1 MSLCNSDQFYW
12 LDRVGTGSTRVRKV
26 RHKFNSQE
34 SACKEIT
41 PDASSMFDVR
51 CIDAVARSNHPNI
64 VQVQDRWADQWPTP
78 KVYIQMELCYGDL
91 NQYIEATREAA
102 RTSGTPID
110 HRAVWKIV
118 LQIVDGLT
126 YAHELGWSHRNL
138 KPRNILAKANG
149 TDIFGVPQFTWKI
162 SDWGLSPTLLPPPT
176 VDEPQTHIPTSDD
189 VYRAPEHRHSPS
201 AAVDMWSLGCI
212 LFELATNG
220 VLAFPVEAEDPTYV
234 IDNGKA
240 TSTAAAKMSR
250 KTPQIVTDPSGHI
263 NRVLSL
269 CLNPTP
275 AERPTAR
282 QLGVYIR
289 GILGQ

>member
-1 MSLCNSDQFYW
+1 MSLSNSDQFYW
-12 LDRVGTGSTRVRKV
+12 LDRIGCGSTRVRKV

-34 SACKEIT
+34 SACKEIS
-41 PDASSMFDVR
+41 PDASSSFDVR
-51 CIDAVARSNHPNI
+51 CIDAVARSNNPNI

-78 KVYIQMELCYGDL
+78 KVYVQMELCYGDL
-91 NQYIEATREAA
+91 NQYIEATR
-102 RTSGTPID
+102 TSGTQID
-110 HRAVWKIV
+110 HRAVWKIM

-138 KPRNILAKANG
+138 KPRNILAKSTG
-149 TDIFGVPQFTWKI
+149 TVFGVPQFTWKI

-176 VDEPQTHIPTSDD
+176 IDDPQTHIPTSDD

-201 AAVDMWSLGCI
+201 AAVDIWSLGCI

-220 VLAFPVEAEDPTYV
+220 VLAFPVDPEDPTYV
-234 IDNGKA
+234 IDNGKVSA
-240 TSTAAAKMSR
+240 NAKLAR
-250 KTPQIVTDPSGHI
+250 KTPQIVTDGTGHV

-269 CLNPTP
+269 CLNPIP

>member
-1 MSLCNSDQFYW
+1 MALKLGPLATPQHPAPSRLHLLFFDNSRRIYHKNKI
-12 LDRVGTGSTRVRKV
+12 LSSVVGHHVTLQQRPILLAGPGWYGLHTSSKSPTQVQLSG
-26 RHKFNSQE
+26 KFSGYRLANPQE

-138 KPRNILAKANG
+138 KPRNSIL
-149 TDIFGVPQFTWKI
+149 
-162 SDWGLSPTLLPPPT
+162 LL
-176 VDEPQTHIPTSDD
+176 
-189 VYRAPEHRHSPS
+189 
-201 AAVDMWSLGCI
+201 
-212 LFELATNG
+212 
-220 VLAFPVEAEDPTYV
+220 
-234 IDNGKA
+234 
-240 TSTAAAKMSR
+240 
-250 KTPQIVTDPSGHI
+250 
-263 NRVLSL
+263 
-269 CLNPTP
+269 
-275 AERPTAR
+275 
-282 QLGVYIR
+282 
-289 GILGQ
+289 

>member
-1 MSLCNSDQFYW
+1 MSLSNSEQFYW
-12 LDRVGTGSTRVRKV
+12 LDRIGSGSTRVRKV

-41 PDASSMFDVR
+41 PDSSSMFDVR
-51 CIDAVARSNHPNI
+51 CIDAVARSGNPHI

-78 KVYIQMELCYGDL
+78 KVYVQMELCYGDL
-91 NQYIEATREAA
+91 NQYIEATRSA
-102 RTSGTPID
+102 GTPID

-138 KPRNILAKANG
+138 KPRNVLAKATG
-149 TDIFGVPQFTWKI
+149 TDRFGVPQFVWKI
-162 SDWGLSPTLLPPPT
+162 SDWGLSPTIIPPPT

-189 VYRAPEHRHSPS
+189 IYRAPEHRYSPS

-220 VLAFPVEAEDPTYV
+220 VLAFPVDPEDPTYV
-234 IDNGKA
+234 IDNGKV
-240 TSTAAAKMSR
+240 TANAKLAR
-250 KTPQIVTDPSGHI
+250 KTPQIVTDSSGHI

-269 CLNPTP
+269 CLNPIP

-289 GILGQ
+289 GILGE